1 MIPLT
6 PYDLLSVVTFFQVW
20 KYCNLLVEDAVF
32 SQPYF
37 YSDSAMVEYLLAK
50 ICGERLIDAV
60 KFRSWLMTKRSSTKE
75 AKSRGKLLGKKYRCL
90 MQNCIH
96 NWTSL
101 FFNPNIQSVLY
112 AGKQKFFWMQSKFA
126 FANLW
131 KQIEGYEE
139 NETIFGMERVLR
151 SACLSFSLCLSPFVF
166 VLDSCL
172 LKNLR
177 RNSKV
182 FLNFDL
188 SGRSPTALRQFT
200 EDYLKNVESACS
212 ALTQWHKTLHP
223 KSNDS

>member
-37 YSDSAMVEYLLAK
+37 YSDSAVIEYLSAK

-101 FFNPNIQSVLY
+101 FFNPNI
-112 AGKQKFFWMQSKFA
+112 
-126 FANLW
+126 
-131 KQIEGYEE
+131 
-139 NETIFGMERVLR
+139 
-151 SACLSFSLCLSPFVF
+151 
-166 VLDSCL
+166 
-172 LKNLR
+172 
-177 RNSKV
+177 
-182 FLNFDL
+182 
-188 SGRSPTALRQFT
+188 
-200 EDYLKNVESACS
+200 
-212 ALTQWHKTLHP
+212 
-223 KSNDS
+223 